1 MSYSDFVKVNKP
13 RARKLFNSGVPV
25 YLLASKVNAYCAFD
39 KELCGFITPCR
50 VEYKEDG
57 GENQFD
63 RTVMY
68 FEAYNCNSELGYY
81 AHYFINKEDLKNEA
95 ESKESGTERR
105 VAC

>member
-1 MSYSDFVKVNKP
+1 MSYDEFVKVNKP

-39 KELCGFITPCR
+39 SKLCGFITPCM
-50 VEYKEDG
+50 VQYKKDE

-68 FEAYNCNSELGYY
+68 FEHYNCNSEIGYY
-81 AHYFINKEDLKNEA
+81 AHYFIKKEDLNNEVKD
-95 ESKESGTERR
+95 KEAGKC
-105 VAC
+105 A